1 MLIVQITELNYCM
14 IISQATEMSTTT
26 ITPEPPVSDDTQPTT
41 PVEKTPPPSEE
52 PAVKVDNKQSDT
64 EEKENKEKGKTPEAA
79 VAASGEGE
87 SGKNEKTKMSEAEA
101 ALDKDL
107 DGVSNAHTL
116 CIHNYHSLFLIA
128 GRCSFSDTSAS
139 SQIQG

>member
-1 MLIVQITELNYCM
+1 
-14 IISQATEMSTTT
+14 MSTTT

-41 PVEKTPPPSEE
+41 PVEKTHPPSEE
-52 PAVKVDNKQSDT
+52 PVKVDNKQSDT

-116 CIHNYHSLFLIA
+116 CIHNHHSPFLIA